1 MEAPELTID
10 KNALFADK
18 RAQFEKGI
26 SEGRSV
32 KELTLELGIPK
43 STAYQWKNARTDD
56 DDERRDPQ
64 PVAPPAVETT
74 KRGRGRGKGKVS
86 VRPIT
91 EETAGLLCA
100 GLFMIPAMMQNEPDW
115 LLSDVEKASLA
126 GPFVAGLTGS
136 ANGEASA
143 GIVLFAASPAATTV
157 SGAEWSYSQVA
168 STAASSRPLSG
179 TYSVDAV
186 SGRVS
191 VAIGPGRSLVLYL
204 GNSAAADHIAGFAL
218 ALDNSAAS
226 GSLRAQSAI
235 TLADGAYALGTAAP
249 AVNAPADE
257 SGALVLQNGVA
268 SGTLDQSSAS
278 GGLATSEFSGL
289 TFAAQPDGSFT
300 APDGS
305 GGTLVA
311 VPAGAAF
318 VLIDESGPASI
329 ATANQ

>member
-126 GPFVAGLTGS
+126 GPFADSLRVMPAPVAD
-136 ANGEASA
+136 AIN
-143 GIVLFAASPAATTV
+143 
-157 SGAEWSYSQVA
+157 
-168 STAASSRPLSG
+168 
-179 TYSVDAV
+179 TYSAPGIFLT
-186 SGRVS
+186 SLT
-191 VAIGPGRSLVLYL
+191 AIVVRKQKTIYSKRNPARTLQQRPG
-204 GNSAAADHIAGFAL
+204 APIAGAP
-218 ALDNSAAS
+218 
-226 GSLRAQSAI
+226 
-235 TLADGAYALGTAAP
+235 TAAP
-249 AVNAPADE
+249 RPPGPPTPAPQNQNFTEGAPVGNSKDDIASAFQAAKGSLQTLDE
-257 SGALVLQNGVA
+257 S
-268 SGTLDQSSAS
+268 DDSA
-278 GGLATSEFSGL
+278 
-289 TFAAQPDGSFT
+289 
-300 APDGS
+300 
-305 GGTLVA
+305 
-311 VPAGAAF
+311 
-318 VLIDESGPASI
+318 
-329 ATANQ
+329 